1 MQDKF
6 SGVLS
11 NFKTPTHRIL
21 FVNYGF
27 IVVLGGLDEMPRLYF

>member
-21 FVNYGF
+21 FGIYGF
-27 IVVLGGLDEMPRLYF
+27 IVVLDGLDEMPRLYF